1 MDTDRYLAWLN
12 EGIDAG
18 FCSMPVCTQHDML
31 PATDEEIG
39 KWDAGL
45 DPCLFGVRLWEY
57 TDDDA
62 GTAATDRTESERTA
76 DTNTNEPY
84 RTVHDIRRN
93 LPA

>member
-31 PATDEEIG
+31 PATDEEIDE
-39 KWDAGL
+39 WDAGH
-45 DPCLFGVRLWEY
+45 DPCLFGVRLWEPW
-57 TDDDA
+57 DDNA
-62 GTAATDRTESERTA
+62 GTKATDRTESERTA
-76 DTNTNEPY
+76 RPTQNEPY
-84 RTVHDIRRN
+84 GTVHDIRRN